1 MIIYFLIGLVWTM
14 FWDWFERS
22 GFGDENYEP
31 RYIDNLTR
39 LIHIL
44 CWPLFSLL
52 FIVGWIRGF
61 LRGNDE

>member
-1 MIIYFLIGLVWTM
+1 M
-14 FWDWFERS
+14 FWDWFERT

-31 RYIDNLTR
+31 RYIDNITR

-61 LRGNDE
+61 LKGNDE